1 MKNILVALLII
12 ICSVWLL
19 WIRLNSSS
27 PAEPKKPTV
36 ATVNRSIAS
45 PPRTEREQYQA
56 LSEVIRVFESD
67 LALEKLTPITTVLNT
82 ELPRLRT
89 EDRYRIY
96 MQLEQAINAYINRL
110 NRDQSALIERYAEL
124 QSQLWQ
130 QVDTAEPTPSVMAQ
144 MMNLVTPSTPDPVA
158 EQTAQLDSDRQA
170 EQRFEQQWPHVIKQ
184 GLTTK
189 QQQTLAALAKQQID
203 VLYLG
208 EGMYEFRLN
217 PRYWVT
223 HVAPH
228 LAKADQ
234 VYFALVA
241 EQEQQ
246 QYAYDAALVISW
258 QALGERVQVWEQ
270 YLKNHPKSYF
280 VDDAQRKHDEYLEFL
295 LLGMDNTPTY
305 EQGVLLPEVQAAYLQ
320 LIQQYPNSRFS
331 KTLQL
336 FQQQFPANPSEDL
349 AVSPSEGLSDQP
361 IDVAAAARRATALA
375 KDQINN

>member
-280 VDDAQRKHDEYLEFL
+280 VDDAQRKHDAYLEFL

-320 LIQQYPNSRFS
+320 LIQQYPSSRFS

-375 KDQINN
+375 KEQISN

>member
-1 MKNILVALLII
+1 MKNILVALVII
-12 ICSVWLL
+12 VCSVWLL
-19 WIRLNSSS
+19 WIKLNSSS
-27 PAEPKKPTV
+27 PAEPKKPTA
-36 ATVNRSIAS
+36 ATVNRSATSS
-45 PPRTEREQYQA
+45 PKTESERYQA

-67 LALEKLTPITTVLNT
+67 LVLEKLAPITMVLNT

-158 EQTAQLDSDRQA
+158 DQTVQLDSDRQA
-170 EQRFEQQWPHVIKQ
+170 EQRFEQQWPQTLKQ

-203 VLYLG
+203 VLDLG

-223 HVAPH
+223 HVAAH

-320 LIQQYPNSRFS
+320 LIQQYPNSRLS

-375 KDQINN
+375 KDQISN